1 MATAGRMRSASSLRR
16 VVLPAPVSARR
27 RLSTGVPDLT
37 TPGAAPVG
45 GRRSRV
51 AGCRD
56 LRRPAERTLSHRWWS
71 GGSGSRCGS
80 SVLIRAHGNLQRLD
94 EGCPD
99 SRGKG
104 KGSGKLLWTVRAFGG
119 AGKYIRGIA
128 RGFGA
133 AHDEIAPRSPCA
145 RVRASRWP
153 AAFVLPASSLLHA
166 PESQARRSNLPQ
178 GSCDENL
185 RW

>member
-1 MATAGRMRSASSLRR
+1 M
-16 VVLPAPVSARR
+16 LPAPVSARR
-27 RLSTGVPDLT
+27 RLPSGVPDIT
-37 TPGAAPVG
+37 TPAAAPVG

-51 AGCRD
+51 AGCRY

-80 SVLIRAHGNLQRLD
+80 SVLIRAHGNLQGLD

-104 KGSGKLLWTVRAFGG
+104 KGSGKLLWTVRAFRV
-119 AGKYIRGIA
+119 AGKYIQEISRV
-128 RGFGA
+128 GFCA
-133 AHDEIAPRSPCA
+133 AHEFAPRSPCA

-185 RW
+185 RR

>member
-1 MATAGRMRSASSLRR
+1 MRSASSFEAQSFYQ
-16 VVLPAPVSARR
+16 PAVSARR

-51 AGCRD
+51 AGCRH

-71 GGSGSRCGS
+71 GGGGSRCGS
-80 SVLIRAHGNLQRLD
+80 SVLIRAHGNLQGLD

-104 KGSGKLLWTVRAFGG
+104 KGSGKLLWTVRAFRV
-119 AGKYIRGIA
+119 AGKHIREIRA
-128 RGFGA
+128 LLRRSA
-133 AHDEIAPRSPCA
+133 DEFAPCSPCA
-145 RVRASRWP
+145 RVPSVP
-153 AAFVLPASSLLHA
+153 L
-166 PESQARRSNLPQ
+166 ARRVCSACVFVVARSRIASPPLQPSSRIVQ
-178 GSCDENL
+178 
-185 RW
+185 